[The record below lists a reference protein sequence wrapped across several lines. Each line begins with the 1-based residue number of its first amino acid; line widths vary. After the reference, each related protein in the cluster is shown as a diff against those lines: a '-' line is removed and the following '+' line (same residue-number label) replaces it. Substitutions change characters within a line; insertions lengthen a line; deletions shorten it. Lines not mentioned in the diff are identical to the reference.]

1 MYIKLNF
8 KRGHSIVKMNLVIV
22 ESPAK
27 CAKIAGFLG
36 SGYKVIA
43 TMGHIRALQESL
55 DAVGIQDDFQPKYE
69 FLKEKAKAIKQIKED
84 GEKASRVYLCS
95 DDDREGEMI
104 SYSVCLLLH
113 LDPKT
118 TYRAVFHEITKKA
131 VIDAIAKPRTLQMD
145 VVYAQQSRAML
156 DLMVGFTIS
165 RLLWGAVGP
174 GLSAGRCQTP
184 ALRLVV
190 DREKEIQNFS
200 SQCTWKVQGSW
211 QHKKETPWSAQMVD
225 EFEDRDSAHNILTMH
240 DKTEAIITDVETKG
254 WSNQAPKPL
263 ITSTLQQ
270 QASSLFRS
278 NPKNT
283 MKVAQKLYEAGHITY
298 MRTDKAVLGTEAVAL
313 TQAYV
318 QETYG
323 PEYLGKVK
331 SSKQNP
337 NVKAQE
343 AHEAIRPTHMEL
355 EHLPPNED
363 WTPLEQKVYRL
374 IWMRTIQSV
383 MAAATG
389 QTRTITFSVDAEFP
403 WSASWKKT
411 DFPGWK
417 IVDTKETKLQE
428 EDQEPDTE
436 DPSGFAFAETLQEN
450 MILHW
455 NSLHAHQHYDKA
467 PGRYTEASLVKT
479 LETKGIGRPSTFAS
493 LLSTIQD
500 RAYVETKDFAG
511 SSLKMESLHCKTPS
525 MMPPQFETS
534 AVKMGAEK
542 NKLCP
547 TPLGLSVLE
556 YTLQHFQTLF
566 DYNFTKQMEDRLDH
580 IASGQEQWKQVLRDT
595 WDSYKDSYH
604 ALLKDAKQKDPNN
617 KRDFGN
623 GLIGIQTKKGP
634 LLLRE
639 SENGK
644 KEDTIFYGWPINISY
659 EALTPEKAHAF
670 VNSKTEE
677 NVGSLLG
684 MYEGSQVIRKK
695 GPYGFYVTIQGK
707 NVSCGEDETL
717 ESILEKFK
725 EKESAVVKKIGKYE
739 IRRGPYG
746 LYMFQTSAKKKEFV
760 SVSDSTDLSTLT
772 EATAKDLF
780 EKGLEAK
787 KQKATWAKKNNFK
800 NKK

>member
-1 MYIKLNF
+1 
-8 KRGHSIVKMNLVIV
+8 MNLVIV

-27 CAKIAGFLG
+27 CAKIAEFLG

-55 DAVGIQDDFQPKYE
+55 DAVGIQEDFQPKYE
-69 FLKEKAKAIKQIKED
+69 FIKEKAKAIKQIKEY
-84 GEKASRVYLCS
+84 GENASRVYLCS

-104 SYSVCLLLH
+104 SYSVCLLLR

-131 VIDAIAKPRTLQMD
+131 VVDAIAKPRTLQMD

-190 DREKEIQNFS
+190 DREKEIQAFS
-200 SQCTWKVQGSW
+200 SQCTWKVQGHW
-211 QHKKETPWSAQMVD
+211 QHKKETPWPAQMVD
-225 EFEDRDSAHNILTMH
+225 EFEDRDSAYQILTMH
-240 DKTEAIITDVETKG
+240 ANTKATITHVETKG
-254 WSNQAPKPL
+254 WSHQAPKPL

-298 MRTDKAVLGTEAVAL
+298 MRTDKAVLGAEAIAL
-313 TQAYV
+313 AQGYV
-318 QETYG
+318 EEKYG
-323 PEYLGKVK
+323 VEYIGKVK
-331 SSKQNP
+331 ASKQNA

-355 EHLPPNED
+355 EQLPSNED
-363 WTPLEQKVYRL
+363 WTPLEAKLYRL

-383 MAAATG
+383 MAPSTG
-389 QTRTITFSVDAEFP
+389 QTRTITFSVDPEYS

-411 DFPGWK
+411 LFPGWTL
-417 IVDTKETKLQE
+417 VDTKETKLQE
-428 EDQEPDTE
+428 EDQDSETE

-450 MILHW
+450 MTLSW
-455 NSLHAHQHYDKA
+455 SNLQAHQHYDKA

-500 RAYVETKDFAG
+500 RAYVEIKDFPG
-511 SSLKMESLHCKTPS
+511 SNRPIESLHCKTPS
-525 MMPPQFETS
+525 MMPPQLETS
-534 AVKMGAEK
+534 TVKMGAEK
-542 NKLCP
+542 NKLFP
-547 TPLGLSVLE
+547 TALGLSVLE
-556 YTLQHFQTLF
+556 YALQHFENLF
-566 DYNFTKQMEDRLDH
+566 DYNFTKQMEDRLDN
-580 IASGQEQWKQVLRDT
+580 IASGQEPWKQVLRDT

-604 ALLKDAKQKDPNN
+604 SLLKDAKQKDPNN

-623 GLIGIQTKKGP
+623 GLVGIQTKKGP

-639 SENGK
+639 GESGK
-644 KEDTIFYGWPINISY
+644 KEDTVFYGWPLNISY
-659 EALTPEKAHAF
+659 EALTAEKAHAF
-670 VNSKTEE
+670 VNAKTEE
-677 NVGSLLG
+677 NAGSLLG

-707 NVSCGEDETL
+707 NIGCEENESL

-760 SVSDSTDLSTLT
+760 SVSDSTDLSKLT
-772 EATAKDLF
+772 EASAKDLF
-780 EKGLEAK
+780 ETGLEAK
-787 KQKATWAKKNNFK
+787 KQKSAWAKKNNFK
-800 NKK
+800 HKK

>member
-1 MYIKLNF
+1 
-8 KRGHSIVKMNLVIV
+8 MNLVIV

-36 SGYKVIA
+36 SGYRVIA

-55 DAVGIQDDFQPKYE
+55 DAVGIQDDFQPKYD
-69 FLKEKAKAIKQIKED
+69 FLKEKAKAIKQIKEE

-104 SYSVCLLLH
+104 SYSVCLLLR

-131 VIDAIAKPRTLQMD
+131 VVDAISKPRTLNMD
-145 VVYAQQSRAML
+145 IVHAQQSRAML

-211 QHKKETPWSAQMVD
+211 QYKKESPWKASMVD

-240 DKTEAIITDVETKG
+240 DKTEATITSVETKQ
-254 WSNQAPKPL
+254 WSSVPPKPL

-283 MKVAQKLYEAGHITY
+283 MKIAQKLYEAGHITY
-298 MRTDKAVLGTEAVAL
+298 MRTDKAVLGAEATTDAQ
-313 TQAYV
+313 TYV
-318 QETYG
+318 EETYG
-323 PEYLGKVK
+323 PTYIGKAKV
-331 SSKQNP
+331 SKQSS

-343 AHEAIRPTHMEL
+343 AHEAIRPTHMNLQE
-355 EHLPPNED
+355 LPPNEE
-363 WTPLEQKVYRL
+363 WTPLEKKLYHL

-383 MAAATG
+383 MAPAVG
-389 QTRTITFSVDAEFP
+389 QERVVTFSVDPEFP
-403 WSASWKKT
+403 WKSSWKQT
-411 DFPGWK
+411 TFPGWT
-417 IVDTKETKLQE
+417 IVDTKETKLQD
-428 EDQEPDTE
+428 EDQEQEQSE
-436 DPSGFAFAETLQEN
+436 DPSGFAFAVSLQEN
-450 MILHW
+450 MKLHW
-455 NSLHAHQHYDKA
+455 HNLHAHQHYDKA

-500 RAYVETKDFAG
+500 RTYVETKDFPG
-511 SSLKMESLHCKTPS
+511 SMLQVESLHCKTPA

-534 AVKMGAEK
+534 SLKMGAEK

-556 YTLQHFQTLF
+556 YTLQHFQNLF
-566 DYNFTKQMEDRLDH
+566 DYSFTKQMEDRLDS
-580 IASGQEQWKQVLRDT
+580 IASGQEPWKQVLRDT
-595 WDSYKDSYH
+595 WDSYKDDYH

-644 KEDTIFYGWPINISY
+644 KEDTIFYGWPLNISY

-670 VNSKTEE
+670 VSAKTEE

-684 MYEGSQVIRKK
+684 MYEGSQVLRKK

-707 NVSCGEDETL
+707 NIGCEEHESL
-717 ESILEKFK
+717 ESILEKYK
-725 EKESAVVKKIGKYE
+725 EKESAIVKKIGKYE
-739 IRRGPYG
+739 IRRGQYG
-746 LYMFQTSAKKKEFV
+746 LYMFNSSSKKKEFV
-760 SVSDSTDLSTLT
+760 SVSDSTNLSTLT
-772 EATAKDLF
+772 EAAAKELF
-780 EKGLEAK
+780 EKGLELK
-787 KQKATWAKKNNFK
+787 KQKAVWAKKNNFK
-800 NKK
+800 HKK